1 MMSIITENTFN
12 FFPDIDSHTCMQY
25 IQINETVWI
34 IG

>member
-1 MMSIITENTFN
+1 MMSITIENTFN
-12 FFPDIDSHTCMQY
+12 FFLDTDSHTCMQY